1 MNLFT
6 LLLELIEK
14 YPYEIVLII
23 ILIVVITIIYT
34 NKDNKKKSEIEK
46 ENEELKKILFRNK
59 DFKGKPLEYYAETR
73 RERLIRIFDEMDA
86 TDQRKLCDY
95 AERMERDR
103 ENRDYY
109 K

>member
-1 MNLFT
+1 MIKLIEF
-6 LLLELIEK
+6 IEK
-14 YPYEIVLII
+14 YPNEIVLII
-23 ILIVVITIIYT
+23 ILLVVITIIYT
-34 NKDNKKKSEIEK
+34 NKDKKRKDEIEK
-46 ENEELKKILFRNK
+46 ENEELKKILYRNK

-95 AERMERDR
+95 AERMERDK
-103 ENRDYY
+103 ENREYY

>member
-1 MNLFT
+1 M
-6 LLLELIEK
+6 LEFINA
-14 YPYEIVLII
+14 YPYTYTISVIIIAVLII
-23 ILIVVITIIYT
+23 FIAISTT
-34 NKDNKKKSEIEK
+34 KKSKKQSEIEK
-46 ENEELKKILFRNK
+46 ENEELKKILYRNK
-59 DFKGKPLEYYAETR
+59 DFKGKPIEYYAETR

-103 ENRDYY
+103 ENREYY

>member
-1 MNLFT
+1 MID
-6 LLLELIEK
+6 LINK
-14 YPYEIVLII
+14 YPYEIVF
-23 ILIVVITIIYT
+23 ILIVIIIIATIKT
-34 NKDNKKKSEIEK
+34 LKETRENEKKRQVEK
-46 ENEELKKILFRNK
+46 ENEELKKILYRNK

-103 ENRDYY
+103 ENREYY

>member
-1 MNLFT
+1 MIEFINNNPYVVVVT
-6 LLLELIEK
+6 VIATGILLIINELIKE
-14 YPYEIVLII
+14 YRFR
-23 ILIVVITIIYT
+23 
-34 NKDNKKKSEIEK
+34 NKTKM
-46 ENEELKKILFRNK
+46 ENEELKKILYRNK
-59 DFKGKPLEYYAETR
+59 DFKGKPIEYYAETR

-103 ENRDYY
+103 ENREYY

>member
-1 MNLFT
+1 MID
-6 LLLELIEK
+6 LINK
-14 YPYEIVLII
+14 YPYEIIFII
-23 ILIVVITIIYT
+23 IIIVVITLIYT
-34 NKDNKKKSEIEK
+34 GKDNKKKSQIEK
-46 ENEELKKILFRNK
+46 ENEELKKILYRNK

-73 RERLIRIFDEMDA
+73 RERLIRIFDEMNA

-103 ENRDYY
+103 ENKEYY

>member
-1 MNLFT
+1 MSE
-6 LLLELIEK
+6 LLYK
-14 YPYEIVLII
+14 YPYEIIF
-23 ILIVVITIIYT
+23 ILIVIVIIATIIT
-34 NKDNKKKSEIEK
+34 LKETRDNKKKSQIEK
-46 ENEELKKILFRNK
+46 ENEELKKILYRNK
-59 DFKGKPLEYYAETR
+59 DFKGKPIEYYAETR

-103 ENRDYY
+103 ENREYY